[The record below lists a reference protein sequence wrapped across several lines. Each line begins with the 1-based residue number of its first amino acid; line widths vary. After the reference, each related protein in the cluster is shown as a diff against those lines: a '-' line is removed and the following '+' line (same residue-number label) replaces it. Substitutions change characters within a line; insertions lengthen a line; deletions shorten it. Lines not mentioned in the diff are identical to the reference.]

1 MKRFLQNPYALYV
14 FCDGGMDYDSKNTGG
29 IGIEIIFPEFTG
41 LEPIT
46 KSLGKYEGANI
57 ERIELEAII
66 SSLEEVSGLFKAN
79 SKELKNVNKVIITT
93 DRFALN
99 AQLRTNPYRIREWR
113 KNDWKNH
120 EGKAIKNSDLLEKI
134 DKLRKK
140 LSSAHYCTIDIEY
153 GRSKFNKTAHNL
165 AKVAK
170 LAPIVRRDISL
181 KGSKIGKRKYDDL
194 EIDYSL
200 LTEGEKYLVHVYKK
214 EPVRDQ
220 WEISAEFSDG
230 KYIGKKIKIYTDT
243 NLEKQLHRRHEY
255 VVSLKKVNMY
265 HVLIEESITENYD
278 EKNNA
283 KEE

>member
-41 LEPIT
+41 LETIT
-46 KSLGKYEGANI
+46 KPIGKYEGANI

-66 SSLEEVSGLFKAN
+66 SSLEEVLALYKVKQ
-79 SKELKNVNKVIITT
+79 KELKNVNKVIIKT

-140 LSSAHYCTIDIEY
+140 LSSTHFCTVDIEY

-165 AKVAK
+165 AKIAK
-170 LAPIVRRDISL
+170 LEPIVRRDISI

-194 EIDYSL
+194 EIEYSL
-200 LTEGEKYLVHVYKK
+200 LIEGEKYLLHIYKK
-214 EPVRDQ
+214 EPVNDQ
-220 WEISAEFSDG
+220 WEISAEFIDG
-230 KYIGKKIKIYTDT
+230 KFIGKKIKIYTDSK
-243 NLEKQLHRRHEY
+243 LEKKLHRHHEY
-255 VVSLKKVNMY
+255 FITLKKVNMY
-265 HVLIEESITENYD
+265 HVLIEEEITENYS

-283 KEE
+283 KE